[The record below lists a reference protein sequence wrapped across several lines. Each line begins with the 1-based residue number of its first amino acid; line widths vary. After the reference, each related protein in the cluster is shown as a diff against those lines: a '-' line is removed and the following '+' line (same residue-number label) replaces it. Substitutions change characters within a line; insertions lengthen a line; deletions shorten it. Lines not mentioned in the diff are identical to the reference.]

1 MTQIKLKSS
10 FPHTWGDLAFQNRWL
25 RFGMMLCLTVTGLA
39 LCITA
44 MSIRRKPTLVTL
56 DQCANNVAALTS
68 APPIEAEVDKAA
80 RKYVELRYTWGPD
93 SLIPHLIRTKA
104 FVAPQSQKAFE
115 KTIADLQ
122 TFAKGK
128 AIAQRV
134 YPSQVSVDAKNNSV
148 QIVGDRFTEIQGLKA
163 ATILR
168 VTLTYQT
175 GPRTLE
181 NPWGIYVIKE
191 DEVQ

>member
-10 FPHTWGDLAFQNRWL
+10 FPKALGDLAFQNQWL
-25 RFGMMLCLTVTGLA
+25 RYGMILCLAVTA
-39 LCITA
+39 LTLCAATTS
-44 MSIRRKPTLVTL
+44 MRRGPHIVAL
-56 DQCANNVAALTS
+56 DQCGAVAGLAE

-80 RKYVELRYTWGPD
+80 RKYVELRYTWGPEN
-93 SLIPHLIRTKA
+93 LTVHLARAKA
-104 FVAPQSQKAFE
+104 FVASQSLRAFE

-128 AIAQRV
+128 TIGQRI
-134 YPSQVSVDAKNNSV
+134 YPTAVNVDVKASRV
-148 QIVGDRFTEIQGLKA
+148 QLIGDRFTEIQGLKA

-168 VTLTYQT
+168 VTLTYQA

-181 NPWGIYVIKE
+181 NPWGIYVVKE
-191 DEVQ
+191 EEAQ